1 MRLLSYTIG
10 EINSKWIYYLSIR
23 PETIKLLVGE
33 GVVERKDA
41 GDKLLDTGF
50 GNFFF
55 NGSDWKSK
63 GNKRTNKQ
71 VRVHQTKSF
80 CTAKEII
87 KIIKKPP
94 TEWEK
99 IFANHM
105 SDKRFISKMYK

>member
-55 NGSDWKSK
+55 LMDLTGKAKATK
-63 GNKRTNKQ
+63 GQINK
-71 VRVHQTKSF
+71 
-80 CTAKEII
+80 
-87 KIIKKPP
+87 
-94 TEWEK
+94 
-99 IFANHM
+99 
-105 SDKRFISKMYK
+105 